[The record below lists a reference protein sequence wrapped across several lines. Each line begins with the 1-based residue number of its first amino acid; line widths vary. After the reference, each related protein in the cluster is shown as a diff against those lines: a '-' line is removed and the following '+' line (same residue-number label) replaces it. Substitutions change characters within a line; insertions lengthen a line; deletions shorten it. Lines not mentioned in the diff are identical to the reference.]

1 MKLSE
6 IILIGIVFFFVFGL
20 ALGSCIAGGP
30 PPKVLLDVDVSIQQ
44 AIEEEA
50 PVLPDDFA
58 KNDPPRVSAQW
69 MELIPPEVVKDDGK
83 AGQKIA
89 TLFTSDGTWKCKACN
104 VQAGYISA
112 SQPKFAYQ
120 TVKVPAQGQSPTGL
134 VPYWVAPDG
143 TGFEGYMDTKALEKW
158 IAEHTP
164 KEGTEVSKDAGE
176 EITIGE
182 EIKGLQIVKI
192 DGSSSSAVVAAILD
206 NVARTEL
213 MKAGKLSPSG
223 AVASTWLPEI
233 NINLDDPILKI
244 LDGLLS
250 KDGMTLGGGKIS
262 WPAGK
267 RVVIFDPPIDVSY
280 RKILEVSATVK
291 AVEVNGR
298 EVVVRMGGRLVPDLK
313 VILMSRAA
321 FRRFIWSPDAS
332 KPFDV
337 KLAAD
342 RVLPDRI
349 SGRPVVW
356 VDSVEIPNVVSF
368 GIL

>member
-6 IILIGIVFFFVFGL
+6 IILIGIVFFFVLGI
-20 ALGSCIAGGP
+20 ALGQCIAGGP

-58 KNDPPRVSAQW
+58 KNDPPKVSAQW
-69 MELIPPEVVKDDGK
+69 MEFIPPEVVKTDGK

-89 TLFTSDGTWKCKACN
+89 TLFTSDGTWKCRACDI
-104 VQAGYISA
+104 QTGHFSA
-112 SQPKFAYQ
+112 SPPKFSYE

-143 TGFEGYMDTKALEKW
+143 TGFEGYMDTKTLEKW
-158 IAEHTP
+158 IADHTP
-164 KEGTEVSKDAGE
+164 KEGAEVSKDSGE
-176 EITIGE
+176 KVNE
-182 EIKGLQIVKI
+182 ELKGLQIVKI

-233 NINLDDPILKI
+233 DVDLDDPMLKV

-267 RVVIFDPPIDVSY
+267 RVISFDPPIDVSY

-313 VILMSRAA
+313 VIL
-321 FRRFIWSPDAS
+321 
-332 KPFDV
+332 K
-337 KLAAD
+337 
-342 RVLPDRI
+342 
-349 SGRPVVW
+349 
-356 VDSVEIPNVVSF
+356 
-368 GIL
+368 

>member
-58 KNDPPRVSAQW
+58 KNDPPRVSAEW
-69 MELIPPEVVKDDGK
+69 LEFIPPEVVKDDAGDSDESAGK

-89 TLFTSDGTWKCKACN
+89 TLFTSDGTWKCSACN

-143 TGFEGYMDTKALEKW
+143 TGFEGFMDTKTLEKW
-158 IAEHTP
+158 IADHTP

-176 EITIGE
+176 EITDDV
-182 EIKGLQIVKI
+182 KGLQIVKI

-233 NINLDDPILKI
+233 DVDLDDPMLKV

-250 KDGMTLGGGKIS
+250 RDGMTLGGGKIS

-267 RVVIFDPPIDVSY
+267 RVISFDPPIDVSY

-298 EVVVRMGGRLVPDLK
+298 EVVVRMGGRLIPDLK
-313 VILMSRAA
+313 VIL
-321 FRRFIWSPDAS
+321 
-332 KPFDV
+332 K
-337 KLAAD
+337 
-342 RVLPDRI
+342 
-349 SGRPVVW
+349 
-356 VDSVEIPNVVSF
+356 
-368 GIL
+368 

>member
-20 ALGSCIAGGP
+20 ALGTCIAGGP
-30 PPKVLLDVDVSIQQ
+30 PPKVLIEVDLELQKS
-44 AIEEEA
+44 IEEEA

-58 KNDPPRVSAQW
+58 KNDPPRVSAEW
-69 MELIPPEVVKDDGK
+69 LEFIPPEVVKDDVSKKGGR
-83 AGQKIA
+83 AVA
-89 TLFTSDGTWKCKACN
+89 TLFTSDGTWKCNACDM
-104 VQAGYISA
+104 QMRDISA
-112 SQPKFAYQ
+112 AKPNIAFEKIP
-120 TVKVPAQGQSPTGL
+120 VPAQGQSPSGL

-143 TGFEGYMDTKALEKW
+143 TGFEGFMPSAKLEKW

-164 KEGTEVSKDAGE
+164 KEGTEVSENEGE
-176 EITIGE
+176 EVTE
-182 EIKGLQIVKI
+182 ELKGLQIVKV

-233 NINLDDPILKI
+233 DVDLDDPMLKV

-250 KDGMTLGGGKIS
+250 RDGMTLGGGKIS

-267 RVVIFDPPIDVSY
+267 RAISFDPPIDVSY

-313 VILMSRAA
+313 VIL
-321 FRRFIWSPDAS
+321 
-332 KPFDV
+332 K
-337 KLAAD
+337 
-342 RVLPDRI
+342 
-349 SGRPVVW
+349 
-356 VDSVEIPNVVSF
+356 
-368 GIL
+368 

>member
-6 IILIGIVFFFVFGL
+6 IILIGVVFFFVFGV
-20 ALGSCIAGGP
+20 AVGYCVAAGP
-30 PPKVLLDVDVSIQQ
+30 PPKVLLDVDVSVQQ
-44 AIEEEA
+44 AIEDEA

-58 KNDPPRVSAQW
+58 KNDPPRISAEW
-69 MELIPPEVVKDDGK
+69 SELIPPEVVKDDAGESAGK

-89 TLFTSDGTWKCKACN
+89 TLFTSDGTWKCRACDI
-104 VQAGYISA
+104 QAWYFSV
-112 SQPKFAYQ
+112 SPPKFAYQ
-120 TVKVPAQGQSPTGL
+120 TVKVPAQGQSPSGL

-143 TGFEGYMDTKALEKW
+143 TGFEGHMDTKALEKW

-164 KEGTEVSKDAGE
+164 KEGTEVPKDAGE
-176 EITIGE
+176 E
-182 EIKGLQIVKI
+182 VKAFQVVKV
-192 DGSSSSAVVAAILD
+192 DGSSSSAVLAAVLE

-233 NINLDDPILKI
+233 DVDLDDPMLKV

-250 KDGMTLGGGKIS
+250 RDGMQLGGGKIS

-267 RVVIFDPPIDVSY
+267 RVLSFDPPIDVSY

-291 AVEVNGR
+291 AIEVNGR

-313 VILMSRAA
+313 VIL
-321 FRRFIWSPDAS
+321 
-332 KPFDV
+332 K
-337 KLAAD
+337 
-342 RVLPDRI
+342 
-349 SGRPVVW
+349 
-356 VDSVEIPNVVSF
+356 
-368 GIL
+368 

>member
-20 ALGSCIAGGP
+20 AVGSCIAGDP
-30 PPKVLLDVDVSIQQ
+30 PPKVSVDVDASAQL

-58 KNDPPRVSAQW
+58 RNDPPRVSAEW
-69 MELIPPEVVKDDGK
+69 LEFIPPEVVKDDGK
-83 AGQKIA
+83 AGQNIA
-89 TLFTSDGTWKCKACN
+89 TLFTSDGTWKCRACDI
-104 VQAGYISA
+104 QTGHFSA
-112 SQPKFAYQ
+112 SPPKFSYE
-120 TVKVPAQGQSPTGL
+120 TVKVPAQGQSPSGL

-143 TGFEGYMDTKALEKW
+143 TGFEGYMDTKTLEKW
-158 IAEHTP
+158 ISDHTP

-176 EITIGE
+176 EIE
-182 EIKGLQIVKI
+182 LKGLQIVKV
-192 DGSSSSAVVAAILD
+192 DGSSSSAVVAALME

-223 AVASTWLPEI
+223 AVASGWLPEI
-233 NINLDDPILKI
+233 DVDLDDPMLKV

-267 RVVIFDPPIDVSY
+267 RAISFDPPIDVSY

-291 AVEVNGR
+291 AIEVNGR
-298 EVVVRMGGRLVPDLK
+298 EVVVRMGGRLIPDLK
-313 VILMSRAA
+313 VIL
-321 FRRFIWSPDAS
+321 
-332 KPFDV
+332 K
-337 KLAAD
+337 
-342 RVLPDRI
+342 
-349 SGRPVVW
+349 
-356 VDSVEIPNVVSF
+356 
-368 GIL
+368 

>member
-6 IILIGIVFFFVFGL
+6 IILIGVVFFFVFGV
-20 ALGSCIAGGP
+20 AVGYCVAAGP
-30 PPKVLLDVDVSIQQ
+30 PPKVLLDVDVSVQQ
-44 AIEEEA
+44 AIEDEA

-58 KNDPPRVSAQW
+58 KNDPPRISAEW
-69 MELIPPEVVKDDGK
+69 SELIPPEVVKDDAGESAGK

-89 TLFTSDGTWKCKACN
+89 TLFTSDGTWKCRACDI
-104 VQAGYISA
+104 QAGYFSV
-112 SQPKFAYQ
+112 SPPKFAYQ
-120 TVKVPAQGQSPTGL
+120 TVKVPAQGQSPSGL

-143 TGFEGYMDTKALEKW
+143 TGFEGHMDTKALEKW

-164 KEGTEVSKDAGE
+164 KEGTEVPKDAGE
-176 EITIGE
+176 E
-182 EIKGLQIVKI
+182 VKAFQVVKV
-192 DGSSSSAVVAAILD
+192 DGSSSSAVLAAVLE

-233 NINLDDPILKI
+233 DVDLDDPMLKV

-250 KDGMTLGGGKIS
+250 RDGMQLGGGKIS

-267 RVVIFDPPIDVSY
+267 RVLSFDPPIDVSY

-291 AVEVNGR
+291 AIEVNGR

-313 VILMSRAA
+313 VIL
-321 FRRFIWSPDAS
+321 
-332 KPFDV
+332 K
-337 KLAAD
+337 
-342 RVLPDRI
+342 
-349 SGRPVVW
+349 
-356 VDSVEIPNVVSF
+356 
-368 GIL
+368 

>member
-20 ALGSCIAGGP
+20 AVGSCIAGDP
-30 PPKVLLDVDVSIQQ
+30 PPKVSVDVDASAQL

-58 KNDPPRVSAQW
+58 RNDPPRVSAEW
-69 MELIPPEVVKDDGK
+69 LEFIPPEVVKTDAGESAGK

-89 TLFTSDGTWKCKACN
+89 TLFTSDGTWKCRACDI
-104 VQAGYISA
+104 QTGHFSA
-112 SQPKFAYQ
+112 SPPKFSYE
-120 TVKVPAQGQSPTGL
+120 TVKVPAQGQSPSGL

-143 TGFEGYMDTKALEKW
+143 TGFEGHMDTKTLEKW
-158 IAEHTP
+158 IADHTP

-176 EITIGE
+176 EITE
-182 EIKGLQIVKI
+182 ELKGMQIVKV

-233 NINLDDPILKI
+233 DVDLDDPMLKV

-250 KDGMTLGGGKIS
+250 RDGMKLGGGKIS

-267 RVVIFDPPIDVSY
+267 RVISFDPPIDVSY

-313 VILMSRAA
+313 VIL
-321 FRRFIWSPDAS
+321 
-332 KPFDV
+332 K
-337 KLAAD
+337 
-342 RVLPDRI
+342 
-349 SGRPVVW
+349 
-356 VDSVEIPNVVSF
+356 
-368 GIL
+368 

>member
-50 PVLPDDFA
+50 PVLPDDYA
-58 KNDPPRVSAQW
+58 KNDPPRVSAEW
-69 MELIPPEVVKDDGK
+69 LEFIPPEVVKTDGK

-89 TLFTSDGTWKCKACN
+89 TLFTSDGTWKCRACDI
-104 VQAGYISA
+104 QAGYFSA
-112 SQPKFAYQ
+112 SQPKFAYE

-143 TGFEGYMDTKALEKW
+143 TGFEGYMDTKTLEKW
-158 IAEHTP
+158 VAEHTP
-164 KEGTEVSKDAGE
+164 KEGKEVSEDAGE
-176 EITIGE
+176 EV
-182 EIKGLQIVKI
+182 KGLQIVKI

-233 NINLDDPILKI
+233 DVDLDDPMLKV

-250 KDGMTLGGGKIS
+250 RDGMKLGGGKIS

-267 RVVIFDPPIDVSY
+267 RVVSFDPPIDVSF

-313 VILMSRAA
+313 VIL
-321 FRRFIWSPDAS
+321 
-332 KPFDV
+332 K
-337 KLAAD
+337 
-342 RVLPDRI
+342 
-349 SGRPVVW
+349 
-356 VDSVEIPNVVSF
+356 
-368 GIL
+368 